1 MPKQQTP
8 KLRWSKSEK
17 GSLIGKAR
25 VSKNMVVEYVCTNE
39 SKDKT
44 KQEWTH
50 MRLIGYRE
58 DGWPH
63 IKCEFELEG
72 GRNAQTRTSS
82 TRLCQQD
89 LCKLLKQRRH
99 HNIKR

>member
-58 DGWPH
+58 AGTHKHEQAPH
-63 IKCEFELEG
+63 DYANK
-72 GRNAQTRTSS
+72 TYVSS
-82 TRLCQQD
+82 
-89 LCKLLKQRRH
+89 
-99 HNIKR
+99 